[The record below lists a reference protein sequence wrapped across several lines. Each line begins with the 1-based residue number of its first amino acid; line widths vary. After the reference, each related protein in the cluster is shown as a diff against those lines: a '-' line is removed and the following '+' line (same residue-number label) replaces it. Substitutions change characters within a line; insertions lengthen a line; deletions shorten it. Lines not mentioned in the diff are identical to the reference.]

1 MLELGKNSAP
11 DPVKN
16 GSEATFVK
24 DVIEGS
30 QRAPVIAYFSA
41 AWCGPC
47 KTFGPELESAVR
59 RAAGAVTLV
68 KLDLDSCQQ
77 IAAQMGIQSIPAV
90 FAFVGGRPVDGF
102 MGART
107 ASEIN
112 AFIGK
117 LAKSGAG
124 SDNEAAVREAEEL
137 LASGAAVEAAQRFAA
152 VLSEFPEHAASLAG
166 LARAHLALGN
176 IESAEG
182 IVNSAPASIAG
193 AREVAAA
200 KAAVELAK
208 QAANTGP
215 LGELRSRVQ
224 ANPEDH
230 QSRLDLATALHAQ
243 GQDEEAIDELLQLFR
258 RDREWQDGA
267 ARLQLLR
274 IFESL
279 KPNDP
284 VALKGRRRLASLVF
298 D

>member
-11 DPVKN
+11 DIVKS

-30 QRAPVIAYFSA
+30 QQVPVIAYFSA

-59 RAAGAVTLV
+59 RAGGAVTLV

-102 MGART
+102 MGARP

-124 SDNEAAVREAEEL
+124 SDNDAAVEEAEEL

-152 VLSEFPEHAASLAG
+152 VLSEFPENAASLGG
-166 LARAHLALGN
+166 LARAYLALGN
-176 IESAEG
+176 VESAEG
-182 IVNSAPASIAG
+182 IVNSAPASIAD
-193 AREVAAA
+193 AQEVSAA

-215 LGELRSRVQ
+215 LNELRRRVQ

-230 QSRLDLATALHAQ
+230 QSRLDLATALHAG

-267 ARLQLLR
+267 ARVQLLR

>member
-1 MLELGKNSAP
+1 MLGLGKNSAP
-11 DPVKN
+11 DLVKT

-59 RAAGAVTLV
+59 SAGGAVTLV
-68 KLDLDSCQQ
+68 KFDLDNCRQ

-107 ASEIN
+107 ASEIS

-124 SDNEAAVREAEEL
+124 SENDAAVEEAEEL

-152 VLSEFPEHAASLAG
+152 VLAEFPENAASLGG
-166 LARAHLALGN
+166 LARAYLALGN
-176 IESAEG
+176 IESAQG
-182 IVNSAPASIAG
+182 IVDSAPATIADSQ
-193 AREVAAA
+193 EVAAA
-200 KAAVELAK
+200 KAAIELAR

-224 ANPEDH
+224 ANPDDH
-230 QSRLDLATALHAQ
+230 QSRFDLATALHAA
-243 GQDEEAIDELLQLFR
+243 GQDEEAIEELLQLFR

-267 ARLQLLR
+267 AQAQLLR

-284 VALKGRRRLASLVF
+284 VALKGRRKLASLVF